1 LLDCIRPG
9 CLLISL
15 FLTVSM
21 LATSPIAA
29 AAVPLRS
36 DRANDIPSTEYT
48 HAHALIAVQ
57 GGRRLNLF
65 CMGSGSPTV
74 IYEAGGGEDSRS
86 FRRVQKRLST
96 TTRVCT
102 YDRAGLGFSDPAGR
116 PSTAGN
122 IVDDLHRL
130 IQLAPLSRPV
140 VLIGH
145 SSGGIE
151 AMLYAATYPEDVA
164 AMVLLDPSFVG
175 QNKAI
180 TAAWTSE
187 QTKAWYAEDADDFA
201 EAKKCVALAREG
213 KLSQPANQ
221 HSTCLD
227 NPPDDDPV
235 IHRLLNAQLAR
246 AAEQA
251 ALLSELLDTHA
262 ATANG
267 LSAMEAALQNAHFT
281 FGAKPLIVLTAADQ
295 FMGLPSAQ
303 RATAMKAWK
312 TGHDQI
318 AASSSIGRS
327 ILVEHSSHFIQA
339 DRPEVVVAAAR
350 KVVGD
355 VRASIPAASVPPP
368 KT

>member
-1 LLDCIRPG
+1 
-9 CLLISL
+9 
-15 FLTVSM
+15 M
-21 LATSPIAA
+21 AA
-29 AAVPLRS
+29 AAAPLS
-36 DRANDIPSTEYT
+36 PERADDIPSTEYT

-65 CMGSGSPTV
+65 CMGNGSPTV

-130 IQLAPLSRPV
+130 IQQAQLSRPV
-140 VLIGH
+140 VLVGH
-145 SSGGIE
+145 SSGGID
-151 AMLYAATYPEDVA
+151 AMLYASTYPRDVA
-164 AMVLLDPSFVG
+164 AMVLIDPSFVG

-180 TAAWTSE
+180 TAAWPAE
-187 QTKAWYAEDADDFA
+187 QTKAWYAEDTDDIA
-201 EAKKCVALAREG
+201 EAKKCVVLAREG

-235 IHRLLNAQLAR
+235 IHRLLNAQLAGT
-246 AAEQA
+246 AEQA

-262 ATANG
+262 ATANE
-267 LSAMEAALQNAHFT
+267 LSAMEAALRHAHFT
-281 FGAKPLIVLTAADQ
+281 FGAKPLIVLTATNQ

-303 RATAMKAWK
+303 RATAMRAWK

-318 AASSSIGRS
+318 AASSSIGQS

-339 DRPEVVVAAAR
+339 DRPDVVVEAAR
-350 KVVGD
+350 KVIGD
-355 VRASIPAASVPPP
+355 VRALVHDKAVSPP
-368 KT
+368 KI